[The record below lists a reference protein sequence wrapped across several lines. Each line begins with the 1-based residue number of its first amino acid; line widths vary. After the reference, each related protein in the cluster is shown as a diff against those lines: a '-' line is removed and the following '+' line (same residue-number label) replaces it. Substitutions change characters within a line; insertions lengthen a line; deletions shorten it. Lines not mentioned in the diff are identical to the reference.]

1 MTRFLSSDN
10 SSVVYNPGADED
22 NALSPEFLAKVDHC
36 ETTQAPAHLLDLF
49 IYLLP
54 HHRDPIL
61 DHIRKLSII
70 DIPVDDI
77 LEPRQG
83 LTFHVIFVSA
93 AFLKSGLSFREDLL
107 LLVQFAVI
115 S

>member
-1 MTRFLSSDN
+1 MH
-10 SSVVYNPGADED
+10 
-22 NALSPEFLAKVDHC
+22 NALSPKIMAKLDGR
-36 ETTQAPAHLLDLF
+36 ETTQAPAHLFDLL

-83 LTFHVIFVSA
+83 LTFDVILVSA
-93 AFLKSGLSFREDLL
+93 AFLERSLTFREDLL
-107 LLVQFAVI
+107 LLVKFAAI